1 MSKISVAYV
10 GIDNCTPEQVISKQ
24 YPSLIGFKLIKCH
37 IIFDIKLCF
46 TRKARFVAGGHMTEA
61 PTSLTNSSVVSR
73 DSVKIA
79 FLVAA
84 FNNLE
89 IMACD
94 IGYAYLNA

>member
-1 MSKISVAYV
+1 M
-10 GIDNCTPEQVISKQ
+10 
-24 YPSLIGFKLIKCH
+24 
-37 IIFDIKLCF
+37 IFDIRMYF
-46 TRKARFVAGGHMTEA
+46 TRKARFVVVGRITEA

-73 DSVKIA
+73 YSVKIA

-84 FNNLE
+84 FNSLE

>member
-1 MSKISVAYV
+1 
-10 GIDNCTPEQVISKQ
+10 
-24 YPSLIGFKLIKCH
+24 
-37 IIFDIKLCF
+37 
-46 TRKARFVAGGHMTEA
+46 MTEA